1 MQVTLRLG
9 HSRMQY
15 MREKSLNMLLQQQ
28 SCGNTALRQLLS
40 LKYVSDQRE
49 RLGVEERFIQS
60 QRASYCS
67 KLNRP
72 VVMETFKQ
80 TVKEE
85 CTRISLWIDSNGSST
100 SKVDL
105 GASM

>member
-1 MQVTLRLG
+1 
-9 HSRMQY
+9 MQY
-15 MREKSLNMLLQQQ
+15 LREKSLNMLLQQQ
-28 SCGNTALRQLLS
+28 STGNTALRQLLS

-49 RLGVEERFIQS
+49 CLGVEERFIQS

-72 VVMETFKQ
+72 VVMETLKQ

-85 CTRISLWIDSNGSST
+85 CMRLSRWIDSNGSST
-100 SKVDL
+100 SELVL
-105 GASM
+105 GAFM